1 MQWSVEFADGPKTMA
16 PRILVADDDRQ
27 LQLLLNVLLT
37 RAGFEVDFASSGRE
51 ALLKTSGDHYDAVML
66 DLIFPD
72 LNGMDI
78 LQTLEKEKPQ
88 IMRKIIVI
96 TGASH
101 GIVEKIDT
109 SRIHALL
116 RKPFDIHEVLRL
128 TVECVHEA

>member
-1 MQWSVEFADGPKTMA
+1 MA

-27 LQLLLNVLLT
+27 LQLLLKVLLT
-37 RAGFEVDFASSGRE
+37 RAGFDVDFASSGNE
-51 ALLKTSGDHYDAVML
+51 ALTKTRRDNYDAVML

-78 LQTLEKEKPQ
+78 LAALQKEKPHA
-88 IMRKIIVI
+88 MRKIIVI
-96 TGASH
+96 TGAAHS
-101 GIVEKIDT
+101 IIEKIDT

-116 RKPFDIHEVLRL
+116 RKPFDIHEVIRL